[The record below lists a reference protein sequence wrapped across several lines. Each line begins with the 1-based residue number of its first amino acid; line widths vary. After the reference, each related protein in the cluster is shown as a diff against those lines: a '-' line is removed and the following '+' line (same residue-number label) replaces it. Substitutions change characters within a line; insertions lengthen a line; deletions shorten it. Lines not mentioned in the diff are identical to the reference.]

1 MIKDKETTLKTRK
14 KLEIYTKYK
23 AGDGIGSHLVNEKK
37 IKLYDYYKCDY
48 CGGEIEIKENYI
60 DQSGGIIE
68 IKGMK
73 LAIHNKCLKPL
84 LKEYE

>member
-1 MIKDKETTLKTRK
+1 MIKDKEITLKTRK

-48 CGGEIEIKENYI
+48 CGEEIKIEKNRI
-60 DQSGGIIE
+60 EQSGGIIK
-68 IKGMK
+68 IKGMT
-73 LAIHNKCLKPL
+73 LALHNRCLKFY
-84 LKEYE
+84 LKEEM